1 MRGIFVAS
9 LLALFLVPLAYANNG
24 IITKKS
30 TNSVGATLDCLEKTL
45 KAKGLTVFA
54 RVNHTAG
61 AKKVG
66 LSMRPTEL
74 LVFGNPKMG
83 TPLMNSNQ
91 TMGLDL
97 PMKALAWEDAKGQV
111 WVSYND
117 PAYLANRHTV
127 TDHPAI
133 IKKMTG
139 ALGMF
144 TDRAATKGC

>member
-1 MRGIFVAS
+1 MKSAIIIS
-9 LLALFLVPLAYANNG
+9 LLSLLITPLAQAGNG

-30 TNSVGATLDCLEKTL
+30 VNSVTASLDCLEKTL

-66 LSMRPTEL
+66 LSMRPTQL
-74 LVFGNPKMG
+74 LIFGNPKMG

-111 WVSYND
+111 WISYND
-117 PAYLANRHTV
+117 PAHLAARHSV
-127 TDHPAI
+127 ADKPAI

-139 ALGMF
+139 ALGKF
-144 TDRAATKGC
+144 TDKAAAKGC